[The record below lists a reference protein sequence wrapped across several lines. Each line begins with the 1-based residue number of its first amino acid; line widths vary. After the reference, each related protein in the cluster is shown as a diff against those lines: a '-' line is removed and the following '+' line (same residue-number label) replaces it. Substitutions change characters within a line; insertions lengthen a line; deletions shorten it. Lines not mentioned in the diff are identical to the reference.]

1 MGTSSPPWS
10 SEKLSQGGAGVKSL
24 PRHLNPPGIAAG
36 GESAEGGRRREPQ
49 STWLARVGGG
59 WGALVEGDYSAG
71 AADSPRFASWGNAG
85 GGEAPRF
92 CSGCC
97 KMKVVASRKEA
108 FLNA

>member
-59 WGALVEGDYSAG
+59 GWWKGIIRPVPLTAPASLRGVTRGVVKLLG
-71 AADSPRFASWGNAG
+71 FA
-85 GGEAPRF
+85 
-92 CSGCC
+92 
-97 KMKVVASRKEA
+97 VDVAK
-108 FLNA
+108 